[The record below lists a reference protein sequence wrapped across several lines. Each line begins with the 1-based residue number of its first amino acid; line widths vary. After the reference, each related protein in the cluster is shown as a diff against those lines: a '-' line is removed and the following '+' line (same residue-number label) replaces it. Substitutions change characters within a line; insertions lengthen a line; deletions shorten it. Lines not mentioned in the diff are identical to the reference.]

1 MGVSWQQI
9 WKRRKKLGCKS
20 PGSKRVQV
28 IQKALGEF
36 QDEFAE
42 FPALGCPFQLFVK
55 EIPSYGWD
63 FQRSLHWAV
72 SDVWNINSCS
82 S

>member
-1 MGVSWQQI
+1 ME
-9 WKRRKKLGCKS
+9 KEKKLGGKS
-20 PGSKRVQV
+20 PGCKRVQV
-28 IQKALGEF
+28 IQKAVGEF
-36 QDEFAE
+36 QDEFAA

-55 EIPSYGWD
+55 EIPSYGWG
-63 FQRSLHWAV
+63 FQRSLLWAV